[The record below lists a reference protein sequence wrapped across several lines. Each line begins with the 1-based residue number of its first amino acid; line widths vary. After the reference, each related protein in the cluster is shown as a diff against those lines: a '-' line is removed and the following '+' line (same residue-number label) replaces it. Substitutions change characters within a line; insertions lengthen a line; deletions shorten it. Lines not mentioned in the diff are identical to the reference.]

1 MYNTLLF
8 SLKVDDFEE
17 VVIPDVVDPKKHKG
31 KTQAK
36 IRQTSTTTRSSY
48 TGNRQKITQKPNTT
62 PTTTKTKQDQT
73 KPPRR
78 RNKPVDRSS
87 KKSPAS
93 RDDVSA
99 PSEGEEEASGKKI
112 QGKNFFYDDF

>member
-36 IRQTSTTTRSSY
+36 IRQTSTTTRSAY

-62 PTTTKTKQDQT
+62 PTTKTKQDQT